1 VLQSGARG
9 LAKAYRRRNLHVSLT
24 ATACTS
30 TSTESEGG
38 SSEKCLSQQE
48 KGLAF
53 TQLFQLRLGPANY
66 CALFLE
72 YLPETYLAGLGA
84 SRI

>member
-1 VLQSGARG
+1 VLQRGARG
-9 LAKAYRRRNLHVSLT
+9 LAKAYRRRTLHVSLS
-24 ATACTS
+24 ATAYTS

-38 SSEKCLSQQE
+38 SSEKCLSPQE
-48 KGLAF
+48 KGLVF
-53 TQLFQLRLGPANY
+53 TQLFQLRFGPAND

-72 YLPETYLAGLGA
+72 YVPETYLAGLGA